1 MKLLAPVLEFFQEP
15 PPIFFRIILLFTT
28 SLAMSLLMTLL
39 LRSLII
45 PEEYR
50 VGEIAQYSVRSPKEF
65 LIEDAV
71 SSESRR
77 SDAARKIKAVF
88 TQVDTDENLVQRQLN
103 ALFLMLKNEA
113 GISELVGENE
123 RAFTSMTLE
132 TAQRKNF
139 ERQFEIDLRGDEW
152 KVLETPPLWSALADA
167 VRSLVE
173 PILKRGII
181 VNNQVLLDALSQG
194 GAVLRR
200 KSNGEET
207 VIRSI
212 REILSV
218 PEAIGV
224 FEAAFPSDGFG
235 YGASFDSLVRKLSLK
250 YLRLRPNVFF
260 DNEETE
266 FRITRAR
273 TSVEPSYYKINQGEL
288 IVRAGDE
295 IGPSQLSKLS
305 RLKSHYSSTK
315 LGKTFAGYFLT
326 ALASLLVSYFFV
338 ISAWPNFHPKNRD
351 LMLIALVL
359 VGSFSLVHVFSVLS
373 MSLSLYFPSLGADL
387 LVLTS
392 PVAAGGILLQ
402 VTLGISAVMMYLI
415 PFSVLSAIFF
425 ESSLTLL
432 LLIIFGNIVGAL
444 CVLNCSRRASFLRAG
459 FRVAVVSAIVS
470 GAYLLLSPKIT
481 PSENVMAMGA
491 AFLGGL
497 FSGVLAAGFA
507 PLAEFFGGYIT
518 DIKLLELASLDHPLL
533 QELSLQAPGTWNHS
547 LVMGHMGEVAAQAVG
562 ANSILTRVGAY
573 YHDIG
578 KARKPG
584 YFIENQVGDD
594 NRHDKLTPSM
604 SALII
609 KSHVKDGVEMAK
621 QHRLPHALVEFI
633 PEHHGTALIEYFYD
647 KAVKE
652 AEEGESVD
660 ENHYRYPGPKPQTK
674 EAGILMLADAV
685 EAASRTL
692 ADPSPAK
699 IKGLVQKQINRVF
712 VSGQLNE
719 SELTLRDLHEIAK
732 SFSHILTGIHHRRVE
747 YSEPADKTRE
757 IKSPTQP
764 QKAEKEKEKSE
775 KGDTLSGEA
784 VNVPRV
790 AVEKIVTERNGEEK
804 KGGSRAANKT
814 SSGEAT
820 QEASLEKEVPPT
832 SEETLKRLGM

>member
-1 MKLLAPVLEFFQEP
+1 MKPLARVLEFFQEP
-15 PPIFFRIILLFTT
+15 HPMFFRILLLFSTA
-28 SLAMSLLMTLL
+28 LILSLLMTLL

-50 VGEIAQYSVRSPKEF
+50 VGETAQYSVRSPKEF

-71 SSESRR
+71 SSEARR
-77 SDAARKIKAVF
+77 SEAARRVKAVF
-88 TQVDTDENLVQRQLN
+88 TLVDNNENLAQSQLN
-103 ALFLMLKNEA
+103 ALFLMLKNQAGMSEA
-113 GISELVGENE
+113 SQASL
-123 RAFTSMTLE
+123 TMTLGPE
-132 TAQRKNF
+132 QRKNF
-139 ERQFEIDLRGDEW
+139 ERQFEIDLVKDEW
-152 KVLETPPLWSALADA
+152 KVLETPPLWSSLSDA

-173 PILKRGII
+173 PVLKRGII
-181 VNNQVLLDALSQG
+181 VNNQALLEALGAG

-207 VIRSI
+207 VIRSA

-218 PEAIGV
+218 SDAVNV
-224 FEAAFPSDGFG
+224 FESAFPSDGFG
-235 YGASFDSLVRKLSLK
+235 YGTAFDSLVRKLSLK
-250 YLRLRPNVFF
+250 YLRLKPNVFF

-266 FRITRAR
+266 FRIARAR
-273 TSVEPSYYKINQGEL
+273 SSVEPSYYKINQGEL

-315 LGKTFAGYFLT
+315 LGRTFAGYFLT
-326 ALASLLVSYFFV
+326 ALVSLLVSYFFV

-351 LMLIALVL
+351 LTLIALVL
-359 VGSFSLVHVFSVLS
+359 AVSFALVHVFSVLS
-373 MSLSLYFPSLGADL
+373 MSLSLYIPTLGADL

-402 VTLGISAVMMYLI
+402 VTLGLSAVMMYLI
-415 PFSVLSAIFF
+415 PFAVLSAIFF
-425 ESSLTLL
+425 ESSIALL

-444 CVLNCSRRASFLRAG
+444 CVLSCSRRASFLRAG
-459 FRVAVVSAIVS
+459 FRVAMVSAVVS

-481 PSENVMAMGA
+481 PSENLMAMGA

-497 FSGVLAAGFA
+497 LSGVLAAGFA
-507 PLAEFFGGYIT
+507 PLAEYFGGYIT

-547 LVMGHMGEVAAQAVG
+547 LVMGHMCEVAAQAVG

-584 YFIENQVGDD
+584 YFIENQVGED

-621 QHRLPHALVEFI
+621 QHRLPEALIEFI

-652 AEEGESVD
+652 AEEGETVD
-660 ENHYRYPGPKPQTK
+660 QNHYRYPGPKPQTK

-747 YSEPADKTRE
+747 YSEPAEKTRE
-757 IKSPTQP
+757 IKSPT
-764 QKAEKEKEKSE
+764 
-775 KGDTLSGEA
+775 KGDTLAGE
-784 VNVPRV
+784 VVQLPRA
-790 AVEKIVTERNGEEK
+790 AVEKIVTDRNGEEK
-804 KGGSRAANKT
+804 KSGSRAANKG

-820 QEASLEKEVPPT
+820 QEASLEKEVPQT
-832 SEETLKRLGM
+832 SEATLKRLGM